1 MTVLIAIFSFL
12 VAIGVLVTFHE
23 LGHYW
28 VARLCDVRI
37 LRFSVGFGRP
47 VWLRRRGPDATE
59 WVIGVFPLG
68 GYVKMADERDGSAVA
83 GDEARAFNRKSVWQR
98 SAIVAAGPI
107 ANFILAALFYWVLF
121 VSGVPDIKPLV
132 AEPVPGS
139 LAAQA
144 GFEERDLILQIAGN
158 PVRTWGEARLALIG
172 HAAAHEI
179 VEIEVET
186 VAGWHQ
192 SRRLDL
198 SGISKDDLD
207 QDILGRLDVTPYRP
221 PSAVIKEVARGT
233 PADRAGLQGGD
244 RVLSIDGVKV
254 TSWVGLMKATAARP
268 GKLLTMQV
276 ERRGSQFEV
285 SITPDSVEQNG
296 KTVGRLGV
304 IGPVPQPPSPLM
316 HVVIRYGPLEA
327 IPRAW
332 GKVYDMSW
340 FSLKMMGRMLTG
352 DVSLKNL
359 SGPISIAQYA
369 GQSAQLG
376 WVQFLNYLAL
386 ISISLGVLN
395 LLPVPVLDG
404 GQLMYHIAEVIKG
417 SPVSERAMEIG
428 QQVGLT
434 LLLGLTAFAFY
445 NDIHRLLS
453 G

>member
-1 MTVLIAIFSFL
+1 MTVLIALLSFL
-12 VAIGVLVTFHE
+12 VAIGILVTIHE

-28 VARLCDVRI
+28 VARLCDVHI

-47 VWLRRRGPDATE
+47 VWLRRYGPDTTE
-59 WVIGVFPLG
+59 WVIASFPLG
-68 GYVKMADERDGSAVA
+68 GYVKMADERDGSQVA
-83 GDEARAFNRKSVWQR
+83 GDEARSFNRKTVWQR

-132 AEPVPGS
+132 AEPMPGS
-139 LAAQA
+139 LASQA
-144 GFEERDLILQIAGN
+144 GFEELDLLAKIDGN

-172 HAAAHEI
+172 HAAAHET

-186 VAGWHQ
+186 VAGRHEV
-192 SRRLDL
+192 RRLDL
-198 SGISKDDLD
+198 SGVSKDDLD
-207 QDILGRLDVTPYRP
+207 RDILGRLDLTPYRP
-221 PSAVIKEVARGT
+221 PSAVIQEVVHGT
-233 PADRAGLQGGD
+233 PAERAGLQDGD
-244 RVLSIDGVKV
+244 RVLAIDGIKV
-254 TSWVGLMKATAARP
+254 TGWAGLMKVTAARP
-268 GKLLTMQV
+268 GKALTMLV
-276 ERRGSQFEV
+276 ERRGQNLEV
-285 SITPDSVEQNG
+285 AITPERVEQEG
-296 KTVGRLGV
+296 KVVGRLGV
-304 IGPVPQPPSPLM
+304 RGPAPQPPSPLM

-327 IPRAW
+327 ISRAW

-340 FSLKMMGRMLTG
+340 FSLRMMGRMLMG
-352 DVSLKNL
+352 DISVKNL
-359 SGPISIAQYA
+359 SGPVSIAQYA

-376 WVQFLNYLAL
+376 WVQFLNFLAL

-445 NDIHRLLS
+445 NDIHRLVL